1 MPFAWYLCPYSRRT
15 WRQLNDSRYCAID
28 DFSSAIEADGGAW
41 AETEVLG
48 DNAIVKVRASLA
60 TLLLLNAASG
70 FTRLPKDT
78 LLSPLSDLTALQK
91 LGLRNKILALGYT
104 SQEIQTRF
112 GSDLGSSTLLD
123 VLRFIASRR
132 IESRYDADSQS
143 IVFDGAEVTPRSPD
157 ELDEAVR

>member
-1 MPFAWYLCPYSRRT
+1 MPFAWYICPYGRRT
-15 WRQLNDSRYCAID
+15 WRQPNDTRYCAMD
-28 DFSSAIEADGGAW
+28 DFSSSIDADRGAW

-48 DNAIVKVRASLA
+48 DAAIVKVRASLA
-60 TLLLLNAASG
+60 TLLLIDAAAG

-104 SQEIQTRF
+104 SQELQTRF
-112 GSDLGSSTLLD
+112 GNDLGAYTLLD

-132 IESRYDADSQS
+132 IESRYDSNTQA
-143 IVFDGAEVTPRSPD
+143 IVFDGREITPRSPD